1 MSVLLDY
8 LDWRGDLSFQVD
20 PVNEADYYL
29 ISKIGCPDLTGLVP
43 SDAQEVP
50 LPEVVA
56 SFRAQT
62 GNQDVSLG
70 VSQSPQV
77 MESFYRLPSVPRFQ
91 PLMLSGFR
99 RKEKPDRTEQFSAL
113 TLRIPDCP
121 RIITFRG
128 TDDTILA
135 WKEDFQMAVMDSVP
149 AQEDALCYL
158 RWAMNAYEGDFI
170 LCGHS
175 KGGNLAIYA
184 ASMLPPELQDRILA
198 VYNFDGPGFR
208 DAFLREEGY
217 RRILPKLRI
226 LVPQNSMIGLL
237 LSSGKD
243 PEIVAC
249 SCFGVRA
256 HDGFTWEVLGKGF
269 TRAEALNP
277 SSIMFSKVMNE
288 TLLDMSLE
296 AREAFINDFFQIMT
310 STGAFTLTDLT
321 EVKLLGA
328 LEIVSS
334 LSRNKEVHKFA
345 SSMIS
350 NTLAD
355 LRSKREAS
363 P

>member
-62 GNQDVSLG
+62 GNQDVTLG

-135 WKEDFQMAVMDSVP
+135 WKEDFQMAVMDSP
-149 AQEDALCYL
+149 
-158 RWAMNAYEGDFI
+158 
-170 LCGHS
+170 
-175 KGGNLAIYA
+175 
-184 ASMLPPELQDRILA
+184 
-198 VYNFDGPGFR
+198 DGTP
-208 DAFLREEGY
+208 
-217 RRILPKLRI
+217 
-226 LVPQNSMIGLL
+226 
-237 LSSGKD
+237 
-243 PEIVAC
+243 
-249 SCFGVRA
+249 
-256 HDGFTWEVLGKGF
+256 
-269 TRAEALNP
+269 
-277 SSIMFSKVMNE
+277 
-288 TLLDMSLE
+288 
-296 AREAFINDFFQIMT
+296 
-310 STGAFTLTDLT
+310 
-321 EVKLLGA
+321 
-328 LEIVSS
+328 
-334 LSRNKEVHKFA
+334 
-345 SSMIS
+345 
-350 NTLAD
+350 
-355 LRSKREAS
+355 
-363 P
+363 